1 MPTFVH
7 ASDQLSPSYTGELR
21 VGDQAGATP
30 RHTGGVSLILRPLER
45 TTLVGGL
52 TYGGS
57 GTPLTYW
64 RISGA

>member
-7 ASDQLSPSYTGELR
+7 AWTSYRLAIRGSYAWETKLGL
-21 VGDQAGATP
+21 TP

-52 TYGGS
+52 TYV
-57 GTPLTYW
+57 
-64 RISGA
+64 A